1 MRRARVLAAWLAL
14 WTASAR
20 REGAPVCSHIPGHQ
34 TEYDGDPLFALDVP
48 AEYGAGETVTVT
60 LRPGSVSSMLGL
72 KAGRVVQL
80 RARDGAEAVEWA
92 RAIRRP
98 LTLGGF
104 VAADRADVLC
114 NASPDAAPP
123 TGPISFL

>member
-1 MRRARVLAAWLAL
+1 MPRAWTPVFCVLSFDNWLHGFAGRTEGAVAVEDAAFSLDLAL
-14 WTASAR
+14 ASA
-20 REGAPVCSHIPGHQ
+20 VV
-34 TEYDGDPLFALDVP
+34 DD
-48 AEYGAGETVTVT
+48 AESATVTVT

-80 RARDGAEAVEWA
+80 RARDGADAVEWA

-123 TGPISFL
+123 TGPIAFL